1 MCSHTTTY
9 VSSYYEHV
17 SAYCFVCGSV
27 LLYMC
32 ARSTSMC
39 PHTTMCVLIL
49 RACVCVVLVVF
60 WPRTIIYV
68 SSYYEHMCTRA
79 TLYASSYYEHVSS
92 YHYICVLILRACV
105 CVVLIVFWPPL
116 TPKYLSSYYQHVS
129 SCYFVCVL
137 IPLYVC
143 PHSTTMP

>member
-1 MCSHTTTY
+1 MYTTMY
-9 VSSYYEHV
+9 VFSYYYICVLILRACVWILLCMWFRTTIYASSYHY
-17 SAYCFVCGSV
+17 
-27 LLYMC
+27 
-32 ARSTSMC
+32 
-39 PHTTMCVLIL
+39 MCVLIL